1 MYIDQMEITG
11 FGVYSGLTLNL
22 EQGLNIILG
31 QNEAGKS
38 TCHEFVRF
46 MLYGPLTGP
55 GSRDAPRYEPLRG
68 GEHGGG
74 LELVT
79 QAGQSFR
86 LTRKGKTPHKFSLVD
101 ENMEE
106 LGPEMLAHI
115 LGQAGPEL
123 YNTVFAFS
131 IKELYELN
139 ALDPEKTPDVF
150 CGINFGLGPISIS
163 GVLKK
168 LKQQCEKIYKPGGS
182 LPLLNGLFKELGQ
195 AREKLAPLRHNL
207 EEYAALEAQLA
218 AMVGESQGLQAELDR
233 LNAEQGKFKTAQ
245 RLFPLWQERGSL
257 EEALR
262 NLPDLEGRDFQLDD
276 AARLEQI
283 EARQKDNAAQAA
295 RLQARLDE
303 LEARLAVTPPNPVL
317 LEMDEF
323 LATLAGR
330 RGQYSES
337 LELIPRKKARLAE
350 IRADMGN
357 IQAGL
362 EQNWTR
368 GQAISFNF
376 SRKAD
381 LEQLLADVEQS
392 GRDAALAQGEE
403 TRLLREA
410 EALAA
415 PDKLADLPPA
425 DVLRAN
431 LRALREL
438 RGQRDNLNYQL
449 EVETLNARDRRRTAQ
464 YGALLL
470 GVYCALIG
478 GIAAGLWLPPGLNM
492 GAGLGVGLGCLALSA
507 ILARLLPQKPD
518 QAVTA
523 LETRLAGVIA
533 EIEAPGAA
541 LGIKELSDAEFAAA
555 QERIDRIAQVEQ
567 LKARAATEKVKA
579 DTSNNNFAGLR
590 VKLREALIPL
600 GINPDCE
607 AGEVRSILERV
618 QKLQPLLAE
627 EAALKED
634 IERLE
639 RRLDE
644 FSNDLGL
651 LVGRT
656 GLAWQLDARSVPD
669 PLATLAGVEA
679 AVQAAKAAL
688 QAREHLARQGVE
700 LRAELQNCAE
710 AGKALTDGLQE
721 LLRVRGVHSP
731 DEFRQTFAQWRAARD
746 HKTRLEQTHKEILT
760 GAGERRDEVLHLL
773 GYISEEKLTAQ
784 IANLAHQV
792 EKQSRLVAAQHQ
804 QQGQIR
810 QRRDALLDERH
821 FEELRFKEEALK
833 QEMTEGAR
841 AWAAA
846 ALARH
851 AVEEAKAFFEQERQ
865 PEVMRAASGWFK
877 TITLGE
883 YAGIS
888 PSSEPGALEVL
899 TAKKEPR
906 LVTQLSRG
914 TREQLFL
921 AMRLA
926 LIHERGREAEPLPV
940 LMDDILVNFDP
951 ERARAAASAVL
962 SLAGDHQILF
972 FTCHPHTARI
982 FEELAQE
989 QRRPVGAFVI
999 DDGCLR

>member
-1 MYIDQMEITG
+1 MYIDQMEISG

-168 LKQQCEKIYKPGGS
+168 LKQHCEKIYKPTGS
-182 LPLLNGLFKELGQ
+182 LPLLNGLFKESGQ
-195 AREKLAPLRHNL
+195 TREKLAPLRHNL

-218 AMVGESQGLQAELDR
+218 VMGGESQDLQAELDR
-233 LNAEQGKFKTAQ
+233 LNAEQDKFKTAQ
-245 RLFPLWQERGSL
+245 RLFPLWQERASL

-262 NLPDLEGRDFQLDD
+262 NLPDLEGRGFQLDD
-276 AARLEQI
+276 AARLAQI
-283 EARQKDNAAQAA
+283 EARQKDNAVQTA

-303 LEARLAVTPPNPVL
+303 LEARLSAPPPNPVF

-350 IRADMGN
+350 IRADMDN

-392 GRDAALAQGEE
+392 GRDAALAQEE
-403 TRLLREA
+403 EARLLREA

-415 PDKLADLPPA
+415 PDKLTGLPPA
-425 DVLRAN
+425 DVLRTN
-431 LRALREL
+431 LRSLREL
-438 RGQRDNLNYQL
+438 RGQRDHLNYQL
-449 EVETLNARDRRRTAQ
+449 EVETLNARDRRRTTQ

-470 GVYCALIG
+470 GVYCALAG
-478 GIAAGLWLPPGLNM
+478 GIAAGLWLSAGL
-492 GAGLGVGLGCLALSA
+492 GLGVGLVCLALSV
-507 ILARLLPQKPD
+507 IMARLLPQKPD
-518 QAVTA
+518 QAVA
-523 LETRLAGVIA
+523 AVEARLVGAVE

-579 DTSNNNFAGLR
+579 DTSNSNFAGLR

-651 LVGRT
+651 LVERT
-656 GLAWQLDARSVPD
+656 GLAWSLDGRGVPD

-679 AVQAAKAAL
+679 AVQAAKAAI
-688 QAREHLARQGVE
+688 QAREHLTRQGGE
-700 LRAELQNCAE
+700 LKAELQNCAA
-710 AGKALTDGLQE
+710 AGKALADGLQE
-721 LLRVRGVHSP
+721 LLRGRGVHSAE
-731 DEFRQTFAQWRAARD
+731 EFRQTFAQWGAARE
-746 HKTRLEQTHKEILT
+746 HKARLEQSHKELLS

-833 QEMTEGAR
+833 QEMAEAAR

-951 ERARAAASAVL
+951 DRARAAASAVL

-999 DDGCLR
+999 DNGCLR